1 MKIFGAGPVGSFT
14 RMLAWSR
21 RKTADSLVSTQRNT
35 EDTARLSGS
44 WGSTDQSKPDNG
56 TWPTSKPPGIKQQ
69 R

>member
-21 RKTADSLVSTQRNT
+21 RKTAGSLDYSRRNT
-35 EDTARLSGS
+35 AGIPRLSGS
-44 WGSTDQSKPDNG
+44 WGSTDQSSPGGN
-56 TWPTSKPPGIKQQ
+56 TWLTSKPPGIKQQ